1 MAEIKRF
8 KKRQNCP
15 TFIFIFPSTYTVKY
29 FHKEMFITRVSI
41 DFYSSFS
48 SLVVSNWNERIKN
61 RRDRERLFELAGRD
75 SGFRI
80 LVERKRSSR
89 GYKPRQEVWFMNETL
104 VKSLL
109 ERGYTREK
117 RKERGRSKSVTDI
130 VIRTSERIRGVD
142 MEITKR

>member
-1 MAEIKRF
+1 
-8 KKRQNCP
+8 
-15 TFIFIFPSTYTVKY
+15 
-29 FHKEMFITRVSI
+29 
-41 DFYSSFS
+41 
-48 SLVVSNWNERIKN
+48 
-61 RRDRERLFELAGRD
+61 
-75 SGFRI
+75 
-80 LVERKRSSR
+80 
-89 GYKPRQEVWFMNETL
+89 MNETL